1 MDKNTFLLIIFS
13 GAVLYMYYSAIVGII
28 KRKFS
33 AFMIAAI
40 LGMRASEVDAEN
52 VFKEFENEQA
62 ITAAIV
68 QLWMAFVFT
77 LAIVGSSFESFF
89 KNDVFVLL
97 IFVISTVIAVFLI
110 IRISY
115 KYRKLKK
122 QKTGLNE

>member
-1 MDKNTFLLIIFS
+1 MDKNTFLLIIFCA
-13 GAVLYMYYSAIVGII
+13 AVLYMYYSAIMGII

-40 LGMRASEVDAEN
+40 LGMRASEVGPEN
-52 VFKEFENEQA
+52 IFRKFENEQA

-77 LAIVGSSFESFF
+77 LAIVGSIFELFF
-89 KNDVFVLL
+89 RND
-97 IFVISTVIAVFLI
+97 IFVPIFGISTIIAVFLI

-122 QKTGLNE
+122 QKASSNE